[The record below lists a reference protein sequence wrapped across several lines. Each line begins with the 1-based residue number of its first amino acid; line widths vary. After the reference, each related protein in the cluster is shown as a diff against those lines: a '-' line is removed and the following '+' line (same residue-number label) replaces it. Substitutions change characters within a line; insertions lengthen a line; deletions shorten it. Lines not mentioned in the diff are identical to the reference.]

1 MVMRRLFGRK
11 KDEEEEKDE
20 KEEIS
25 ESTGDEL
32 TEEPATE
39 AAEEIEAPA
48 EAMEEAEAP
57 AEETAEP
64 AVERV
69 RRAETIPYHD
79 SLPRRL
85 KYLLEESP
93 IASTIEGPDEFSIEL
108 MASGE
113 RTWIK
118 KASNGPLEYGT
129 GAIPDEDVFIR
140 VSDDVV
146 SELLNAPT
154 FEEFSRIYMQFYRN
168 SEPGKYVK
176 IELRKSI
183 SDLNRRGYARVPVL
197 KLLVGAVR

>member
-11 KDEEEEKDE
+11 KSDEE
-20 KEEIS
+20 KEEETA
-25 ESTGDEL
+25 ESTEAEM
-32 TEEPATE
+32 TEEPPTE
-39 AAEEIEAPA
+39 ATEEIEAPA
-48 EAMEEAEAP
+48 EAMEDAEAP
-57 AEETAEP
+57 AEESGEP

-129 GAIPDEDVFIR
+129 GAVPDEDVFIR

-154 FEEFSRIYMQFYRN
+154 FEEFSRIYMQYYRN